1 MASPIEEMNISMDKK
16 INKKED
22 EMKESLHSTKPSNN
36 HPTYIQQSQSTNIQ
50 RIQSKQTKVPKKM
63 KPKWRRADKRREI
76 SENIFINPHYEY
88 PPDHVSEGKLSYVY
102 KQLKKQYFA
111 FFSKQKPFLKK
122 EIAFYKKLTSTLSQG
137 ILSASVNS
145 SVFLPNSSSSTCE
158 GCFYSSFSLYHT
170 YPLSNQTIRTF
181 RNGEEISSIHNSFSS
196 QSYSVTAIC
205 VTSYF
210 LFLLI

>member
-76 SENIFINPHYEY
+76 SENIYINPQYEY
-88 PPDHVSEGKLSYVY
+88 IYHKILIANRENIKNGIKEGNPSE
-102 KQLKKQYFA
+102 QLK
-111 FFSKQKPFLKK
+111 
-122 EIAFYKKLTSTLSQG
+122 IALMK
-137 ILSASVNS
+137 I
-145 SVFLPNSSSSTCE
+145 
-158 GCFYSSFSLYHT
+158 
-170 YPLSNQTIRTF
+170 
-181 RNGEEISSIHNSFSS
+181 
-196 QSYSVTAIC
+196 
-205 VTSYF
+205 
-210 LFLLI
+210 